1 VEGVA
6 MQDEGPNDCEVLAKK
21 LCAESPTVRE
31 AAASVDMF
39 AALATPSTAGAALM
53 LVEDLGLEI
62 DDALVRSLMTGQ
74 GVEYHV
80 NKQKGDWQFHED
92 AAIAWGGHLTS
103 VLSKEEQELVK
114 KLSGGKC
121 AWIGGRR
128 KEPHRGNGTGPE
140 HWEWSDGSPWEFE
153 FWGPGEPNNCGERE
167 DRVHLLEWYGP
178 EMKWNDIHGDE
189 SNMSFGIYKRG
200 GRPWDQLVLSE
211 HAPCK
216 KLVWMISQ
224 IAAEVTVPASVVAC
238 ATPAGAKAACEIIA
252 EHPEIEL
259 DASALAPLLAED
271 AKGLKKLVNDA
282 SPASAQL
289 VELLCAKCDAVKAAV
304 TSEEMLSFVLSAPQA
319 RVALLF
325 LEAKGEA
332 SFLRE
337 LAKISAKGAAPEE
350 KAEEE

>member
-1 VEGVA
+1 MTLLLTG
-6 MQDEGPNDCEVLAKK
+6 
-21 LCAESPTVRE
+21 
-31 AAASVDMF
+31 
-39 AALATPSTAGAALM
+39 PST
-53 LVEDLGLEI
+53 
-62 DDALVRSLMTGQ
+62 
-74 GVEYHV
+74 EYMV
-80 NKQKGDWQFHED
+80 NEKEMDWQKHED
-92 AAIAWGGHLTS
+92 AAVEWGGHLTS
-103 VLSKEEQELVK
+103 ITSEEEQKHVMELCK
-114 KLSGGKC
+114 KEPC
-121 AWIGGRR
+121 WIGGRR
-128 KEPHRGNGTGPE
+128 KEPHKGNGPGPE
-140 HWEWSDGSPWEFE
+140 HWEWSDGSPWEYTN
-153 FWGPGEPNNCGERE
+153 WGEGQPDNSEGRE
-167 DRVHLLEWYGP
+167 DRVHIADWWGP
-178 EMKWNDIHGDE
+178 SMKWNDIHGDE